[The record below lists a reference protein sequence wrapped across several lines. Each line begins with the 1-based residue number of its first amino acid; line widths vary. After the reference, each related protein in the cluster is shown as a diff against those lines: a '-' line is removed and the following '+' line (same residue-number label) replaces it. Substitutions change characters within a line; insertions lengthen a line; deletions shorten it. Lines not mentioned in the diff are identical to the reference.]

1 MTLRISI
8 GWGMIFCFFEFFLHI
23 YEFKKLEN
31 FLRYLTCLK
40 KRMFLEV
47 LFLGSNYLS
56 ETKVN
61 SKFNSLGPQG
71 SLNEF
76 SPMFGFKV
84 GHD

>member
-1 MTLRISI
+1 M
-8 GWGMIFCFFEFFLHI
+8 
-23 YEFKKLEN
+23 LEID
-31 FLRYLTCLK
+31 F
-40 KRMFLEV
+40 FLEV
-47 LFLGSNYLS
+47 LLLGSNYLS

-61 SKFNSLGPQG
+61 SKFNLLGPQG